1 MLACEIAKAVDG
13 QLFGCPDTVAKGIST
28 DSRDVS
34 PGSLFVAI
42 RGERFDGNRFIP
54 AAYAEG
60 AAVVIGTDE
69 ICVPEGKAYI
79 KTVDSVEAL
88 GRLSAW
94 HRQKFSGPLVGV
106 TGSVGKTTTKEMIAS
121 VLSVAFPTLKTEG
134 NFNNAIGMPLTL
146 LSLSEETKAA
156 VIEMGMSA
164 KGEISYLTR
173 LAKPTAAVITNIGLC
188 HIEHL
193 KTQEN
198 IRDAKLEIAE
208 GLPEGGTLFVN
219 GDDPFLQ
226 DICIDGVHV
235 VRFGVE
241 NPTSEIRGVEMG
253 ENRFSVDGFV
263 FDVPIPGRH
272 NILNALAGYAVGKM
286 CGMTNEEIREGLM
299 RYKTDGIRQSE
310 TEIRPGIRVIC
321 DYYNASP
328 TAMDVAL
335 QMLGKGEAK
344 RKIAVLGDMLELGEM
359 TESCHRAVGE
369 KAAAEGVDI
378 LLTVGSA
385 MAYAAEEG
393 EKSGIQNV
401 RHFSDNAALAAHL
414 GSILEEGDRVLI
426 KGSHGMKMGEIFEK
440 IR

>member
-1 MLACEIAKAVDG
+1 MLACEIAKAVGG
-13 QLFGCPDTVAKGIST
+13 QLSGCHSIVAEGIST
-28 DSRDVS
+28 DSRAVIPRS
-34 PGSLFVAI
+34 IFVAI
-42 RGERFDGNRFIP
+42 RGERFDGNQFISS
-54 AAYAEG
+54 AYAEG
-60 AAVVIGTDE
+60 AAVVVGNDE
-69 ICVPEGKAYI
+69 IHAPAGKAYI
-79 KTVDSVEAL
+79 KVEDSVEAL
-88 GRLSAW
+88 GLLSAW
-94 HRQKFSGPLVGV
+94 HRQKFSIPLVGI
-106 TGSVGKTTTKEMIAS
+106 TGSVGKTTTKEMIAA
-121 VLSVAFPTLKTEG
+121 VLSAAFSTLKTEG

-146 LSLSEETKAA
+146 MRLSEETKAA

-226 DICIDGVHV
+226 DIYIEGIRV
-235 VRFGVE
+235 VRFGLE
-241 NPTSEIRGVEMG
+241 NPACEVRGVEMG
-253 ENRFSVDGFV
+253 ESRFSVDGAV

-272 NILNALAGYAVGKM
+272 NILNALAAYAVGKAH
-286 CGMTNEEIREGLM
+286 GMTNEKIREGLM
-299 RYKTDGIRQSE
+299 QYRTDGIRQSE

-335 QMLGKGEAK
+335 NMLGKGEAT

-359 TESCHRAVGE
+359 TETCHRAVGE
-369 KAAAEGVDI
+369 KAAKEGVDI
-378 LLTVGSA
+378 LLTVGDA

-393 EKSGIQNV
+393 KKNGIKSVQ
-401 RHFSDNAALAAHL
+401 HFSCNASLAAYL
-414 GSILEEGDRVLI
+414 AERMREGDRILI